1 MKQQPKSAV
10 KKGWLWLILGLYLLI
25 GAGYSVITP
34 LFEAPDEHHHFFNAL
49 NIRQTGELPRSDQN
63 PGLARQEAAQP
74 PLYYLLA
81 ALIIAPVDV
90 GDAEDALW
98 PNPYVQ
104 LGNANTPDN
113 ANVFIHLATERNFP
127 WQGMALA
134 VHLVRFLSVLL
145 GLGTLIFLYQSAQ
158 LIWPDTPQNGLLATA
173 LVAFLPQFGFLHGS
187 VSNDPLMILVAT
199 AVLYQLL
206 FLWQVR
212 VTNGRLLVLGI
223 TLGLGLL
230 AKTTG
235 ILLLAWAVGWLV
247 LRQSWQKKRLVWQ
260 ATVPVVLPALLVGG
274 WWLVR
279 NWLLYGDVT
288 AVNQFVA
295 LAGGNRAYS
304 LGQVLADLDRVWLS
318 FIAFFGWMT
327 VRPPIW
333 IHWLWGGIVALAVV
347 GGAWQLRGWRNSS
360 RARSLLWLVLGS
372 WFGLVFVGWVQF
384 TRQTSA
390 DQGRL
395 LFPALAAVVQ
405 LLVAGL
411 SGWRQRWLFPL
422 LAMVA
427 LLTTLYSLGIVIP
440 SALGSPQPIATTL
453 SELEMVETA
462 VLNQPVGE
470 GIELLAAHIEQTAA
484 HPGDYVGITL
494 TWRADAI
501 PTEPPTLVIELF
513 GREQE
518 LVGKL
523 LSYHGNGRLPAN
535 LWQPNQIYQD
545 SFWVQLSPEMS
556 TPTLVR
562 PFVHLLDGT
571 DRTALPPFKVTSRTQ
586 PAAQT
591 AVATLGDGIELVGV
605 QLSQETAVVGDQ
617 IGITLMWQII
627 SPPQQQLTT
636 FIHLGEQ
643 TQPPLAQ
650 ADGIPLN
657 GDYPTDFWEAG
668 EQFTDTYRL
677 ILPPELP
684 SGSYPLY
691 VGLYNSE
698 TAVRLPVSIN
708 NQAQPFAAYQV
719 GFLTITSP
727 NR

>member
-1 MKQQPKSAV
+1 MKGETAV
-10 KKGWLWLILGLYLLI
+10 FRWWLWLILGLYLLV
-25 GAGYSVITP
+25 GVGYSVVTP

-49 NIRQTGELPRSDQN
+49 IIQQSGELPRSDQN

-81 ALIIAPVDV
+81 ALAIAPVNV
-90 GDAEDALW
+90 GDAEGALW

-113 ANVFIHLATERNFP
+113 ANAFIHPPAEGVFP
-127 WQGMALA
+127 WRGVTLA
-134 VHLVRFLSVLL
+134 VQLVRFLSVLL
-145 GLGTLIFLYQSAQ
+145 GLGTLIFVYQSAQ
-158 LIWPDTPQNGLLATA
+158 LIWPDAPQNGLLATV

-206 FLWQVR
+206 FLWRVR
-212 VTNGRLLVLGI
+212 VTNGRLLLLGI

-235 ILLLAWAVGWLV
+235 ILLLVWAVGWLV
-247 LRQSWQKKRLVWQ
+247 LLQSWQKKQLVWRV
-260 ATVPVVLPALLVGG
+260 AVPVVLAALLVGG
-274 WWLVR
+274 WWLLR
-279 NWLLYGDVT
+279 NWLLYRDVT

-295 LAGGNRAYS
+295 LAGGNRQHS

-318 FIAFFGWMT
+318 FIGFFGWMT
-327 VRPPIW
+327 VRPPVW
-333 IHWLWGGIVALAVV
+333 IHWLWGGIVALAVG
-347 GGAWQLRGWRNSS
+347 GGAWQLRRWRS
-360 RARSLLWLVLGS
+360 RPQASWLLWLLLGS
-372 WFGLVFVGWVQF
+372 WFGLVFAGWAQF
-384 TRQTSA
+384 MRQTSA

-395 LFPALAAVVQ
+395 LFPALAAIVL

-411 SGWRQRWLFPL
+411 SGWRRRWLYPL
-422 LAMVA
+422 LAMAA
-427 LLTTLYSLGIVIP
+427 LITTVYSMALVIP
-440 SALGSPQPIATTL
+440 SALGTPQPATV
-453 SELEMVETA
+453 LETAETA

-470 GIELLAAHIEQTAA
+470 GIELLTAHIEQTAA

-501 PTEPPTLVIELF
+501 PAEPPTVVIELF
-513 GREQE
+513 GREQQ

-535 LWQPNQIYQD
+535 LWQPGQMYEDQ
-545 SFWVQLSPEMS
+545 FWVQLSPEMQ
-556 TPTLVR
+556 TPTVVR
-562 PFVHLLDGT
+562 PIVHLLDGT
-571 DRTALPPFKVTSRTQ
+571 ARVALPPLKVTPRTQ

-591 AVATLGDGIELVGV
+591 AVANLGDGIELVGV
-605 QLSQETAVVGDQ
+605 QLSQETAVPGDE
-617 IGITLMWQII
+617 IDITLTWQITA
-627 SPPQQQLTT
+627 PPQQRLTT

-650 ADGIPLN
+650 ADGVPLN
-657 GDYPTDFWEAG
+657 GNYPTTYWEAG

-684 SGSYPLY
+684 PGRYPLY
-691 VGLYNSE
+691 IGLYDSE
-698 TAVRLPVSIN
+698 TAVRLPVSVN
-708 NQAQPFAAYQV
+708 GQPQPFAAYQAKV
-719 GFLTITSP
+719 VTISLP
-727 NR
+727 DP